1 MGDES
6 TDSKKRKFKWSI
18 PYGEMTIPEAEKRL
32 GVEFTL
38 RSITVKKMVE
48 GKSALLGKDSISK
61 IKKKVYDN
69 LVGYLEIE
77 GYPSEADPD
86 FKEANISD
94 LVLFAIYPIL
104 RCLNLRLR
112 REKEMVSID
121 AVTGGMEEF
130 VVMD

>member
-18 PYGEMTIPEAEKRL
+18 PYEEMTIPEAEKRL

-38 RSITVKKMVE
+38 RAITVKKMVE

-77 GYPSEADPD
+77 GYPSEVDPD
-86 FKEANISD
+86 FKEANITD

-104 RCLNLRLR
+104 CCF
-112 REKEMVSID
+112 KHD
-121 AVTGGMEEF
+121 TA
-130 VVMD
+130 